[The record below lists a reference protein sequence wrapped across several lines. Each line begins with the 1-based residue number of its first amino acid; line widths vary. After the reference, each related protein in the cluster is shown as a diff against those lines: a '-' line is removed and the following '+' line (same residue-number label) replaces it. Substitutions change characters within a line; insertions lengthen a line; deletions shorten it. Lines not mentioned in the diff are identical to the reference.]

1 MESVE
6 RTCLEK
12 AVAWVSDTP
21 LGSGVA
27 AHRGGRSS
35 GYVDHDHHAIFRLSK
50 FVAAG
55 GYNETFSH
63 NEDAE
68 LDCRLGA
75 LGGRIFL
82 DAGIRIEYYPRSTF
96 GELFKTVLLIRPRSI
111 ADCETTSGYDATA
124 PIRGPESYIAINL
137 CIGRIAAYGFT
148 TALAPC
154 LHFRARD
161 LFVSALESQKI
172 SLWPA
177 CWPAAFV
184 MHTAW
189 AFGCFLGLLSVRE
202 AEWKVERRSDT
213 PASSLGGNA

>member
-96 GELFKTVLLIRPRSI
+96 GELFKQYFRYGRGRSRTVRRHPGTMRLRQFAVPSHILLSI
-111 ADCETTSGYDATA
+111 FALAVS
-124 PIRGPESYIAINL
+124 PL
-137 CIGRIAAYGFT
+137 
-148 TALAPC
+148 TALP
-154 LHFRARD
+154 L
-161 LFVSALESQKI
+161 
-172 SLWPA
+172 LWPLA
-177 CWPAAFV
+177 YISVLGIFSFLLWSRKRSPCGLLAGPAAFV